1 MSVLAAT
8 AAFCLTAVSATVSAA
23 VSATDGPTVVVGCD
37 GPVEM
42 TRGASGET
50 RLVLS
55 GGVRVRSGET
65 TARARSGR
73 LDFRGGGEA
82 PETVSV
88 EGEVVVDSP
97 RFGAKADAARFR
109 RVEGP
114 PGGGGV
120 QAGSFTLTLERRGDR
135 AIELRVG
142 TVRVTCGG
150 PVVYR
155 ESAREVTLAGRLRAE
170 TDTFV
175 VRADSGVV
183 TLARAEPVED
193 KGTDPAATPPA
204 PRDEEPTPE
213 DGHEPEARPG
223 VGIGVE
229 RIELAGSADI
239 VTKPGDAEGGTPRKA
254 RAARVVYVAAD
265 DVLVLTGDPPP
276 EIESTGVVLTA
287 PEIRLYVGE
296 NRIESPGGDMRAK
309 IGPKRPDDRGEGE

>member
-1 MSVLAAT
+1 VD
-8 AAFCLTAVSATVSAA
+8 
-23 VSATDGPTVVVGCD
+23 DGPTVVVGCD

-42 TRGASGET
+42 TRGDSGAT

-82 PETVSV
+82 PETVSI

-109 RVEGP
+109 RAEGLHA
-114 PGGGGV
+114 GGGA

-155 ESAREVTLAGRLRAE
+155 ESARDVTLAGRLRAE

-175 VRADSGVV
+175 VRAGSGVV
-183 TLARAEPVED
+183 TLARTEPGEG
-193 KGTDPAATPPA
+193 KGAAPAAAPPDPPDA
-204 PRDEEPTPE
+204 EQTSE
-213 DGHEPEARPG
+213 DGHEPGTRPG
-223 VGIGVE
+223 AGIGVE
-229 RIELAGSADI
+229 RIEVAGSVDI

-254 RAARVVYVAAD
+254 CAARAVYVAAD

-287 PEIRLYVGE
+287 PEIRLHIGE

-309 IGPKRPDDRGEGE
+309 SGPERPDGPGEGE